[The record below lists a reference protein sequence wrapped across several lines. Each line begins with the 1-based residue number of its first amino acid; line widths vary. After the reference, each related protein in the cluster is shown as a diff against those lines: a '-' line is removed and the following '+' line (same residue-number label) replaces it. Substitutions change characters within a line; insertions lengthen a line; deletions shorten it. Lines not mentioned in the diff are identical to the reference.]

1 MPRKTQDPRRIALL
15 DKREKLR
22 ADFDRAYARL
32 RRSFRQME
40 KTRQALIRLAK
51 RIDALDA
58 IPTNA

>member
-15 DKREKLR
+15 DKQEKLR
-22 ADFDRAYARL
+22 RDFDRAYARM

-51 RIDALDA
+51 RLDALDA
-58 IPTNA
+58 TPTDA